1 MSTVCDSEAGV
12 LGSGDALRTDTLA
25 QSVLI
30 LLLMTL
36 VQRLLGFGRG
46 VLVCRWLD
54 AEQLGQWDV
63 AYGFLLLA
71 APLAVLGLPGSFG
84 RYFEHFRQR
93 NELRTFLRRTTMW
106 SCGLGLCA
114 IVVVLS
120 CQSSVSQ
127 LVFGTADQGDFII
140 WLALA
145 LATIILHN
153 FLISLFIAAR
163 MYRVVTGLQFSQT
176 VLFALL
182 SALLLASWELSA
194 KSVVVAFAIASLVS
208 ALLSSKSIREVWNS
222 QPATGSVPQ
231 RSFWSKLVP
240 FALWI
245 WTTNV
250 VANLFELVDRYM
262 LVHYSGLPVKQAME
276 QVGNYHSSRV
286 VPLLYVGIAALLS
299 SVVTPYLSCDWE
311 SGRRERVSDR
321 LNLVLKLLA
330 LALFTAS
337 IATLLV
343 GPYLFEIGFR
353 GKFSG
358 GLAVLPLTL
367 TYCSW
372 FGLSVVA
379 LNYLWCAE
387 RAGLSTLALL
397 AGLVANIVLNRL
409 LLPGYG
415 LEGAVWA
422 TAAANLLAL
431 VLVYYFS
438 RLHGMRVH
446 LGTWLVSLAPATIYL
461 GILPAVGTWM
471 AIVLAGLM
479 SRAVLDAQEKAQLN
493 AALQQAIAHVLGRR
507 LRRNSNR
514 YKAASG

>member
-1 MSTVCDSEAGV
+1 MSTMCDSEPGV
-12 LGSGDALRTDTLA
+12 LGNERALHTDTLA
-25 QSVLI
+25 QSVAI
-30 LLLMTL
+30 LLLMTI

-84 RYFEHFRQR
+84 RYFEYFRQR
-93 NELRTFLRRTTMW
+93 KELRTFLRRTTLW
-106 SCGLGLCA
+106 SCGLGVGA
-114 IVVVLS
+114 IVGVLV
-120 CQSSVSQ
+120 CRSSVSQ
-127 LVFGTADQGDFII
+127 LVFGSAGQAELVV

-145 LATIILHN
+145 LATVILHN

-163 MYRVVTGLQFSQT
+163 IYRVVTGLQFSQT

-182 SALLLASWELSA
+182 SVLLLNSWEMSA
-194 KSVVVAFAIASLVS
+194 KSLVAAFGISSLVS
-208 ALLSSKSIREVWNS
+208 ALLMSKWIHQVWSSQAVT
-222 QPATGSVPQ
+222 ACVPQ
-231 RSFWSKLVP
+231 RSFWGKLVP

-245 WTTNV
+245 WMTNI

-262 LVHYSGLPVKQAME
+262 LVHYSGLPVKQALE

-286 VPLLYVGIAALLS
+286 VPLLFAGIAALLS
-299 SVVTPYLSCDWE
+299 SVATPHLSCDWE
-311 SGRRERVSDR
+311 AGRRERVVDR

-353 GKFSG
+353 GKFAG
-358 GLAVLPLTL
+358 GLSVLPLTL

-397 AGLVANIVLNRL
+397 AGLLTNIALNRL
-409 LLPGYG
+409 LLPRFG

-431 VLVYYFS
+431 ILVYQFS

-446 LGTWLVSLAPATIYL
+446 VGTWLVSLAPATLYL

-471 AIVLAGLM
+471 AILLAGLM
-479 SRAVLDAQEKAQLN
+479 SRAVLDAQEKAQL
-493 AALQQAIAHVLGRR
+493 AAAFQQVMAHLFRRQR
-507 LRRNSNR
+507 LRANPSR
-514 YKAASG
+514 YPKAV